1 MELME
6 HFIKPGDLVILSDRK
21 ESQLMAIEKGAGM
34 LILCLVDKV
43 DDDVVKLAAFKGCSI
58 IISQNDTYK
67 VARLIGQSIPVR
79 FFMVRDNIMTFNEDD
94 SVETIK
100 SVMSKTRVRYFPV
113 VDKSGNYLGLVSRR
127 NYINARKKQ
136 VILVDHNERTQS
148 VDNIDKAEIRDL
160 SGAIDM
166 LRRSLKFNKYNIH
179 ARNLLG
185 LVYFETGEAV
195 AALSE
200 WIISKNIM
208 PENNVATEYIATL
221 QAEQA
226 KLDMI
231 NQTIKK
237 YNSALKCCRENNEDV
252 AAIQLRKILNQN
264 PKLIKGYHLL
274 ALIYIHKGEYEKAR
288 KILKKAAKIDKT
300 NSTTLR
306 FLKEVDFQTGTQTSL
321 EPRRFGRRERTEE
334 QREDERERVV
344 SGDTVI
350 IPPTFRETSTAATML
365 NIGIGL
371 MLGALVVWFLVGPA
385 NTQRI
390 NRQADEKV
398 VEYSGK
404 MASQEAQLNQL
415 QSQVDSLNET
425 TASAQQQIQ
434 TAQDTVASYENL
446 LKAVEAQQQGNTS
459 NATNALTEVNPEA
472 LSVDARAVYDTIYK
486 SMQSTM
492 FQELSD
498 SGVSAFD
505 DSNYTEAIDKLSK
518 AKNINDSDYTVLNYL
533 AHAYRLSG
541 DTDNAISVFQEII
554 DKFPGTQ
561 KATKAEQQI
570 EALGGTVK
578 TEE

>member
-1 MELME
+1 MNCMN
-6 HFIKPGDLVILSDRK
+6 
-21 ESQLMAIEKGAGM
+21 
-34 LILCLVDKV
+34 C
-43 DDDVVKLAAFKGCSI
+43 
-58 IISQNDTYK
+58 
-67 VARLIGQSIPVR
+67 
-79 FFMVRDNIMTFNEDD
+79 
-94 SVETIK
+94 K
-100 SVMSKTRVRYFPV
+100 SVVDVGMEICPNCGFNLRVQRKCFSLSNMYY
-113 VDKSGNYLGLVSRR
+113 NLGL
-127 NYINARKKQ
+127 
-136 VILVDHNERTQS
+136 
-148 VDNIDKAEIRDL
+148 DKAEIRDL

-371 MLGALVVWFLVGPA
+371 VLGALVVWFLIGPA

-390 NRQADEKV
+390 NR
-398 VEYSGK
+398 
-404 MASQEAQLNQL
+404 
-415 QSQVDSLNET
+415 
-425 TASAQQQIQ
+425 IQ
-434 TAQDTVASYENL
+434 TAQDTAASYENL

-459 NATNALTEVNPEA
+459 NATNALTEVNPEV
-472 LSVDARAVYDTIYK
+472 LSVDAKAVYDTIYK
-486 SMQSTM
+486 SMQSSM
-492 FQELSD
+492 FQELSQ
-498 SGVSAFD
+498 SGVNAFD
-505 DSNYTEAIDKLSK
+505 DANYTEAIDKLSK